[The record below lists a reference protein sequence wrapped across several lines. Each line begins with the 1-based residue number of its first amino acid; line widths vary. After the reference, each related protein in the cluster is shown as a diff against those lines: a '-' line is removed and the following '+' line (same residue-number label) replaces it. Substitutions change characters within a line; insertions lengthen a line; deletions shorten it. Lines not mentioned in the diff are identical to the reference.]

1 MSHKGLIT
9 IIIVVSVVSI
19 GIYASSVLPTQSTS
33 PFSLLINSIQQ
44 DIVLETIQATD
55 EVKLKKD
62 INLKIVGTP
71 DGERGRVE
79 QNNSKS
85 IVLESTF
92 DVTDSLQATGNQTE
106 GSHHSIV
113 INDSMS
119 STTPDP

>member
-1 MSHKGLIT
+1 MSHKGLIS
-9 IIIVVSVVSI
+9 IIIVVSVVSV

-33 PFSLLINSIQQ
+33 PFSILINSIQQ
-44 DIVLETIQATD
+44 DIVLETIHATD

-62 INLKIVGTP
+62 INLKIAGTP

-79 QNNSKS
+79 QNNAKS
-85 IVLESTF
+85 IVIESTF
-92 DVTDSLQATGNQTE
+92 DVTDSMQATGNKTE

-113 INDSMS
+113 INDSVS

>member
-1 MSHKGLIT
+1 LSHKGLIS
-9 IIIVVSVVSI
+9 IIIVVSVVSV

-33 PFSLLINSIQQ
+33 PFSILINSIQQ
-44 DIVLETIQATD
+44 DIVLETIHATD

-62 INLKIVGTP
+62 INLKIAGTP

-79 QNNSKS
+79 QNNAKS
-85 IVLESTF
+85 IVIESTF
-92 DVTDSLQATGNQTE
+92 DVTDSMQATGNKTE

-113 INDSMS
+113 INDSVS